1 MLIAHLSDPH
11 LRAKGQ
17 LYQGLVDTNALF
29 DLALDALLA
38 LDPQPDIVILTGDLV
53 DEPTPLDYAQ
63 ATEKLSRIRQPVY
76 AIPGNHDEREA
87 FRGCLAGAGYLP
99 DDGPLHYV
107 VDGALRVVAL
117 DVTVPGEHHGLVD
130 MAAASWLER
139 TLAQAPE
146 VPTLVMMHQPPILSG
161 IDCIDTYNC
170 RGADLLE
177 AVLSRHGQV
186 ERLLCGHVHRYMQAR
201 FAGTMVITAP
211 STATSIALRLG
222 PDAAPASVL
231 EPPAL
236 LLHDLRPGRPLMT
249 HHVPIGR
256 FPGPFPFF

>member
-53 DEPTPLDYAQ
+53 DEPTAEDYAQ

-76 AIPGNHDEREA
+76 AIPGNHDERQA

-117 DVTVPGEHHGLVD
+117 DVTVPGEHHG
-130 MAAASWLER
+130 
-139 TLAQAPE
+139 
-146 VPTLVMMHQPPILSG
+146 
-161 IDCIDTYNC
+161 
-170 RGADLLE
+170 
-177 AVLSRHGQV
+177 
-186 ERLLCGHVHRYMQAR
+186 
-201 FAGTMVITAP
+201 
-211 STATSIALRLG
+211 
-222 PDAAPASVL
+222 
-231 EPPAL
+231 
-236 LLHDLRPGRPLMT
+236 
-249 HHVPIGR
+249 
-256 FPGPFPFF
+256 